1 MPGNS
6 VEVFGALFNPPP
18 DLPSVEVTPDSSD
31 LLHQGGDRIMVDE
44 PNDDFG
50 DFMHSL
56 PIPGVVA
63 PPAAVVEAPPVVF
76 GPPVPPLPPIPPV
89 APSPPPD
96 PIMRPPSPS
105 PPPPPLLVAVSSA
118 CFSQLY
124 ECQGFGAK

>member
-1 MPGNS
+1 
-6 VEVFGALFNPPP
+6 
-18 DLPSVEVTPDSSD
+18 
-31 LLHQGGDRIMVDE
+31 MVDE

-76 GPPVPPLPPIPPV
+76 GPPVPPPPPPVPPV
-89 APSPPPD
+89 APSPPPA

-105 PPPPPLLVAVSSA
+105 PPPPPPPPGRSLRPQRAPASSMNVKVLERSKA
-118 CFSQLY
+118 
-124 ECQGFGAK
+124 GAIHVRQV